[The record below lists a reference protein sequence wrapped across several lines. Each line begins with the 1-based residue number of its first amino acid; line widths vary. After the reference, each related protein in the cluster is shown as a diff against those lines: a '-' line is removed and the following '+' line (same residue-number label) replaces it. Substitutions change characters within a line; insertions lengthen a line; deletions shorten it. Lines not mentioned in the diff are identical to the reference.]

1 MQQNL
6 KRMKNSNLL
15 FGFLIVAAISTFTAC
30 THKMAP
36 AAPAPGKSNNAN
48 NSTGNGGFDAVTMQQ
63 DILANVNQYR
73 VSIGLQPL
81 QLLDA
86 ANLQAA
92 KHSANM
98 AARRTPFGHTGFEA
112 RVAAISTSLGVTVSA
127 AAENVAD
134 GKLTA
139 KQVVAGWLHSPAHK
153 KNIQGNYSLTGIGCA
168 VDEGGVIYFTQ
179 IFVRK

>member
-1 MQQNL
+1 
-6 KRMKNSNLL
+6 MKNSKLL
-15 FGFLIVAAISTFTAC
+15 FGFLIVAATSTFTAC
-30 THKMAP
+30 NHKMAP
-36 AAPAPGKSNNAN
+36 AAKNTDASSPATSNR
-48 NSTGNGGFDAVTMQQ
+48 FDAVTMQQ

-81 QLLDA
+81 QMLDA
-86 ANLQAA
+86 ANMQAA
-92 KHSANM
+92 KHSVNM

-112 RVAAISTSLGVTVSA
+112 RAAAISTALGVTVSA

-139 KQVVAGWLHSPAHK
+139 KQVVAGWLHSPGHK